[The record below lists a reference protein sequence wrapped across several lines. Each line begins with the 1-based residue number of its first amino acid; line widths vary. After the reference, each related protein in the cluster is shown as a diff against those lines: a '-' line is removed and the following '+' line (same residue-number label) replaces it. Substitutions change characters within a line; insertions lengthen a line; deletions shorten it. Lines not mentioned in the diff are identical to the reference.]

1 MGVQEFLISS
11 SLLAVLAQRLVRRLC
26 ASCRQPYI
34 PSDQDLRSL
43 QIDPNQFGPPAPLLR
58 SPRSDDDE
66 DGSPSRGADHAPQ
79 RVTAIE
85 PGAKKPRP
93 VLYRPVGCE
102 ACTGTGYRGR
112 VGIYELLVV
121 DEPVRREVLN
131 RSDANRITR
140 VASERGMVTLRQDG
154 ARHVMLGN
162 TSIEEVLAATQAGD
176 LE

>member
-1 MGVQEFLISS
+1 MRGVRAGDDEPTTIT
-11 SLLAVLAQRLVRRLC
+11 A
-26 ASCRQPYI
+26 
-34 PSDQDLRSL
+34 
-43 QIDPNQFGPPAPLLR
+43 IDPK
-58 SPRSDDDE
+58 
-66 DGSPSRGADHAPQ
+66 
-79 RVTAIE
+79 
-85 PGAKKPRP
+85 AKRPRP
-93 VLYRPVGCE
+93 VFYRPIGCE

-112 VGIYELLVV
+112 IGIYELLVI

-140 VASERGMVTLRQDG
+140 VAAERGMVTLRQDG

>member
-1 MGVQEFLISS
+1 LISS

-26 ASCRQPYI
+26 SSCRQPYI

-43 QIDPNQFGPPAPLLR
+43 QIDPDHYGPPAPLMR
-58 SPRSDDDE
+58 GARVTDDE
-66 DGSPSRGADHAPQ
+66 PTRI
-79 RVTAIE
+79 TAIDA
-85 PGAKKPRP
+85 GAKRPRP
-93 VLYRPVGCE
+93 VFYRPVGCE

-112 VGIYELLVV
+112 VGIYELLVI

-154 ARHVMLGN
+154 ARHVMAGN
-162 TSIEEVLAATQAGD
+162 TSMEEVLAATQAGD